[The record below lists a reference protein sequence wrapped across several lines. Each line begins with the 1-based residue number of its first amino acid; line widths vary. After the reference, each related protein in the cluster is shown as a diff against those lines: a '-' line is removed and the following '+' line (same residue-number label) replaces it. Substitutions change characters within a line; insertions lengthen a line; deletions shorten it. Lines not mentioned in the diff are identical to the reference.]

1 MGKQRERIQVKRA
14 TDKVKVNQDF
24 VDELLNNTKKNAK
37 EVIDDSRFQQLFED
51 DEFKM
56 DANAKKVV
64 SF

>member
-51 DEFKM
+51 VEFKM